1 MADPDSSNP
10 QPKTARDDMHWGI
23 NYLREDIQDLRAE
36 NRESRADTKAEF
48 GAVRKEMQEGFAALR
63 AEMQEGFARL
73 ESKYDARFHLLL
85 GVTVTL
91 NGMLAALMTALIK
104 L

>member
-1 MADPDSSNP
+1 MTDADSREAQPRPAPDE
-10 QPKTARDDMHWGI
+10 MHWGI

-36 NRESRADTKAEF
+36 NREFRADTKAEF
-48 GAVRKEMQEGFAALR
+48 AAVRREMQDSI
-63 AEMQEGFARL
+63 ARL
-73 ESKYDARFHLLL
+73 ESKLDARFHLLL